1 MTKHGRP
8 RNGVAS
14 KLEQEMT
21 TQENTATAAVRSPYY
36 PASRVAVSGLFLL
49 NGTFMGAWAPK
60 IPEFAS
66 RLSLSESQLGLMIV
80 CFGIGSLIL
89 MPLAGILIAH
99 VGTSRAV
106 RGATLAFIPT
116 MLLLS
121 LAPSIWTGAI
131 AIFLF
136 GGLTGAMDI
145 AMNANAVEVEKS
157 MRRAIMSS
165 CHAFW
170 SLGAFIGATTGGYLI
185 ETIGVLEHAGLLTV
199 LALAGLAAVWTSILH
214 DRTLPSETRQKV
226 RLPMSP
232 LPWLIG
238 IMALFTMIPEGSILD
253 WGALYMRDELGASLA
268 LSGFAFGAFS
278 ATMAIMRFAGDHV
291 RDRFGAVRTLRVS
304 TVLAIIG
311 MVIAGFAPNAY
322 IAMTGFAICGIG
334 ISNMVPI
341 AFSAAGNLPG
351 FAQGVA
357 LSVTTVMGYSGSL
370 FAPSS
375 IGFIAEHTSFA
386 WVFSVLPVLL
396 LVVLL
401 LSKHAVHADVHERH

>member
-1 MTKHGRP
+1 MSSHD
-8 RNGVAS
+8 S
-14 KLEQEMT
+14 
-21 TQENTATAAVRSPYY
+21 TATDARVKSSYY
-36 PASRVAVSGLFLL
+36 PPSRIAVSGLFLL

-80 CFGIGSLIL
+80 CFGIGSLVL
-89 MPLAGILIAH
+89 MPIAGILIAH
-99 VGTSRAV
+99 FGTSRAL
-106 RGATLAFIPT
+106 RGATLVFLPT
-116 MLLLS
+116 LLLLS
-121 LAPSIWTGAI
+121 IAPNIWWGAM

-170 SLGAFIGATTGGYLI
+170 SLGAFLGATTGGYLI
-185 ETIGVLEHAGLLTV
+185 ETIGVLGHATLLT
-199 LALAGLAAVWTSILH
+199 ALAALGLAALWSLVLADAPH
-214 DRTLPSETRQKV
+214 PAETRQKI
-226 RLPMSP
+226 RLPLSP

-238 IMALFTMIPEGSILD
+238 VMALFTMIPEGSILD

-291 RDRFGAVRTLRVS
+291 RDRFGAVKTLRVS
-304 TVLAIIG
+304 TVLAIVG
-311 MVIAGFAPNAY
+311 MVLAGLAPNAY
-322 IAMTGFAICGIG
+322 VAMLGFAICGVG

-357 LSVTTVMGYSGSL
+357 LSVTTVMGYSGAL

-375 IGFIAEHTSFA
+375 IGFIAEHTGFA

-401 LSKHAVHADVHERH
+401 LSKHAVHADVREKH